1 MIHES
6 SIKIIVKVGKKS
18 DIMFHGAQTFRAVT
32 LDEMIKLTE
41 LHPDASIIIIENIKA
56 ADVQRATDFI
66 KEFES
71 RNKNN
76 QVYFYTPDNDLETGG
91 IADELEKESYL
102 SKTTLYSAIENNSKV
117 VVTTDISRLK
127 ETSADLDNP
136 FDSMWVAP
144 TDEDENKTDS
154 KPEQMVSEVTQTE
167 DISTASSIEEGR
179 QQGSLPGDIPEGVSN
194 IVDETNAEPEVKAEP
209 EEQTEHKA
217 ETKAGGETE
226 VQPDF
231 NDAASSVDETQPV
244 DQDTADTPI
253 KQVKNKKDKEK
264 AANLESKGSGANQ
277 ELLDKAMGELREANK
292 QLAQTKTEIAK
303 LKLDLAS
310 ATSRGDKLSELVQ
323 AVEHE
328 RDTFQDKLKIYGSS
342 EVFEEPITL
351 AEYQDMEQKLKALS
365 EQANAPISSD
375 QLDEL
380 NEKLKKAEESAS
392 IARRNLDDYKGKLR
406 ESTSK
411 LSEIKTSLSGK
422 QEELDNKQSE
432 ISRLEGEVAKLQ
444 GEIRAHKN
452 SKLEASNQSAIEI
465 TELKSSISKLE
476 AQITEL
482 RGSIEAERMRANAIQ
497 YQLDQ
502 SNNIND
508 QLQSRV
514 NQEVKAKMI
523 VIGILSDAVMEIKSQ
538 INSSGSSNAIIDSLK
553 ASIKQLEDSN
563 KKSLAKIAE
572 YEQKML
578 TLSSAEATISAL
590 RSEKERLAAESA
602 AKQREVIQLQTTIT
616 SNNSKISELE
626 LKLGGVASQIEL
638 AKSQVRGE
646 AELAKREANELR
658 QSLELMKKQFKDK
671 SDQYEALVQQSGVSE
686 TGVSSLL
693 ETNRVREEYNKQ
705 LIEQVAKLSSELET
719 ARKEATVAKQTATA
733 LEDSN
738 RSMRANMESLSSLV
752 GNRGV
757 TKLKPIK
764 YTSRGMV
771 IPVFGSGSYGITT
784 TAMSLANRLSAQAR
798 VLYIDFDMVSPK
810 ADGWFR
816 KSPFLTQVMG
826 LDGMPQQAKTG
837 LGILVEKQIQF
848 FMSNFEQLIIRA
860 SMTKSGCIDYLSGFM
875 VRPESN
881 KVLATDWS
889 AFMNVCGNK
898 YGYVIIDMGSIGS
911 SDISDQLIKELVS
924 SSYRSILV
932 STIDLF
938 EVNQLAMKLGRLGVD
953 RSKLAWLVNMCKNTK
968 MDDRIKKLMHP
979 IPYFMMMFK
988 PELYG
993 MKLNFTNDNLLRDK
1007 FHLFLDELVFPK
1019 R

>member
-41 LHPDASIIIIENIKA
+41 LHPDASIIVIENIKA
-56 ADVQRATDFI
+56 ADVQRATEFI

-167 DISTASSIEEGR
+167 DTSTASSIEEGR
-179 QQGSLPGDIPEGVSN
+179 QQESLPGDIPEGVSN
-194 IVDETNAEPEVKAEP
+194 VIDETNAEPEVKAEP
-209 EEQTEHKA
+209 EEQAEPKA
-217 ETKAGGETE
+217 ETKAGAEPE

-231 NDAASSVDETQPV
+231 NDAASSIDETQPV
-244 DQDTADTPI
+244 DQGTADTPI

-351 AEYQDMEQKLKALS
+351 AEYQDMEQRLKALS

-411 LSEIKTSLSGK
+411 LSEIETSLSGK

-444 GEIRAHKN
+444 GEIRDHEN

-646 AELAKREANELR
+646 AESAKREANELR

-816 KSPFLTQVMG
+816 KSPFLTQMMG

>member
-646 AELAKREANELR
+646 AESAKREANELR

-693 ETNRVREEYNKQ
+693 ETNRVREE
-705 LIEQVAKLSSELET
+705 
-719 ARKEATVAKQTATA
+719 
-733 LEDSN
+733 
-738 RSMRANMESLSSLV
+738 
-752 GNRGV
+752 
-757 TKLKPIK
+757 
-764 YTSRGMV
+764 
-771 IPVFGSGSYGITT
+771 
-784 TAMSLANRLSAQAR
+784 
-798 VLYIDFDMVSPK
+798 
-810 ADGWFR
+810 
-816 KSPFLTQVMG
+816 
-826 LDGMPQQAKTG
+826 
-837 LGILVEKQIQF
+837 
-848 FMSNFEQLIIRA
+848 
-860 SMTKSGCIDYLSGFM
+860 
-875 VRPESN
+875 
-881 KVLATDWS
+881 
-889 AFMNVCGNK
+889 
-898 YGYVIIDMGSIGS
+898 
-911 SDISDQLIKELVS
+911 
-924 SSYRSILV
+924 
-932 STIDLF
+932 
-938 EVNQLAMKLGRLGVD
+938 
-953 RSKLAWLVNMCKNTK
+953 
-968 MDDRIKKLMHP
+968 
-979 IPYFMMMFK
+979 
-988 PELYG
+988 
-993 MKLNFTNDNLLRDK
+993 
-1007 FHLFLDELVFPK
+1007 
-1019 R
+1019 